1 MKAEPYSQDF
11 GTIADMAFDSAGD
24 LWFMTNYRRL
34 HKWDI
39 DGELVTEGPSIVGW
53 SPTSIAIDTRT
64 DDIVVASLWDNE
76 TYDSALARFDR
87 NLNRVTNS
95 PVFSPSDRY
104 GIAFPESS
112 FFSPDGSYYVSD
124 GYHIVEVDPWTF
136 DALGETRVVQRIV
149 YESSHALDPVTH
161 NLFALSGLVLT
172 EYTWPS
178 LEYVGETSLAQLSA
192 EAVAELSF
200 VDRLR
205 FYSLEFSPD
214 GEKLYL
220 STAEERQPYIIVLDR
235 VVPEPATISLGL
247 TVFVALLAWRRRKL
261 P

>member
-11 GTIADMAFDSAGD
+11 STIADMAFDSAGD

-39 DGELVTEGPSIVGW
+39 DGELVSEGPSIVGW

-76 TYDSALARFDR
+76 TSDSAIARFDR

-95 PVFSPSDRY
+95 PVFSPFDRY
-104 GIAFPESS
+104 GTGYVDAS
-112 FFSPDGSYYVSD
+112 FFSPDGAYYVSD
-124 GYHIVEVDPWTF
+124 GVRILEVDPWTF
-136 DALGETRVVQRIV
+136 DPLGQPRFLTNPMHFQ
-149 YESSHALDPVTH
+149 SLAWDPITH
-161 NLFALSGLVLT
+161 NLFALFDLALT
-172 EYTWPS
+172 EYEWPS
-178 LEYVGETSLAQLSA
+178 LEYVGEISLEQVNADAVSA
-192 EAVAELSF
+192 LNVN
-200 VDRLR
+200 RLR
-205 FYSLEFSPD
+205 FYDFQFSPD
-214 GEKLYL
+214 GRKLYF
-220 STAEERQPYIIVLDR
+220 SPSEERQPYIIVLDR

-247 TVFVALLAWRRRKL
+247 TAIMTLLAWRRRKL